1 MKWDP
6 LEGEQKQPKK
16 LDFLLDSLLH
26 KLSGSSSQDITVII
40 DKWESI
46 VGEKFSQITYP
57 THIKNNKLHIQTNDA
72 VIAQELE
79 WRKAQILNAT
89 KSYISSDRIEAL
101 KITIKKT

>member
-6 LEGEQKQPKK
+6 LEREQNQPKR
-16 LDFLLDSLLH
+16 LDSLLDSLLY
-26 KLSGSSSQDITVII
+26 KLSGSSTQEITIII
-40 DKWESI
+40 DQWDSI
-46 VGEKFSQITYP
+46 VGEKFAQITYP

-89 KSYISSDRIEAL
+89 KSYISSNRIEAL

>member
-6 LEGEQKQPKK
+6 LQKESKQPKK
-16 LDFLLDSLLH
+16 LDSLLDSLLH
-26 KLSGSSSQDITVII
+26 KLSGSSPQDITVII
-40 DKWESI
+40 DEWESI
-46 VGEKFSQITYP
+46 VGEKFSQITSP

-79 WRKAQILNAT
+79 WRKSQILKAI
-89 KSYISSDRIEAL
+89 KSYIGNDRIEAL